1 MLPGDADQYQP
12 AGWEPVTL
20 NPPIAARL
28 LNSTF
33 SSAFVGTRQSLWPCA
48 SSLAA
53 YSWASLSFIV
63 REASAGVAYIG
74 LLVSGEMPAKTVPS
88 GILSPILGAA
98 GSFAGAGFLFD
109 REGTRLD

>member
-1 MLPGDADQYQP
+1 MSCVDDQYQP
-12 AGWEPVTL
+12 AGLEPVTL
-20 NPPIAARL
+20 NPPMAARL

-53 YSWASLSFIV
+53 YSVASLNVIV

-74 LLVSGEMPAKTVPS
+74 LFVSGEMPARTVPS
-88 GILSPILGAA
+88 RILSPTF
-98 GSFAGAGFLFD
+98 GSGGGGSTQPPERMVSDAIA
-109 REGTRLD
+109 